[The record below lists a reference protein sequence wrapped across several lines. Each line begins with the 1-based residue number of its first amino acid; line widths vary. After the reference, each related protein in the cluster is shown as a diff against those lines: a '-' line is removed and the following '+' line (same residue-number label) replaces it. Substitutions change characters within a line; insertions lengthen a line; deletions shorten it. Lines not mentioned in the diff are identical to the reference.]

1 MAAHLRGATPSSEDN
16 MADNTQLDSFLATG
30 TPPDGAQAPPQ
41 DPAPEPSPAP
51 EKPPSTPEKPAGE
64 AAVAEP
70 EEDEEIELHS
80 GSDSRLVPLA
90 SLEKVRNDWKSK
102 AAAEKARADEL
113 NRQLEAIRRP
123 VEQPPQQPQY
133 QPIPLDPV
141 NNPQGFIAQVQ
152 REMFNDRLNTSEL
165 MLRKEIGAEA
175 VSQIVADF
183 KQAAAQNPML
193 ERQLQQQV
201 HPYEWVRQQVE
212 MIRLHRDVG
221 DDPAAYRAR
230 IEAELR
236 SKWEAEAQGNAPARV
251 SPAAGLPPSLAN
263 ARSVAGR
270 TTSSFTGPPTMDAIL
285 AGAAGRRNGAAR

>member
-1 MAAHLRGATPSSEDN
+1 

-30 TPPDGAQAPPQ
+30 TPPDGAQAPPPE
-41 DPAPEPSPAP
+41 PAPEPSPAP
-51 EKPPSTPEKPAGE
+51 EKPPSTPEKPARE
-64 AAVAEP
+64 AKP
-70 EEDEEIELHS
+70 EEPHEPDEDEALQHVQ
-80 GSDSRLVPLA
+80 GGDNRTVPFSA
-90 SLEKVRNDWKSK
+90 LEKVRNDWKSK

-123 VEQPPQQPQY
+123 PEQPQPQPQY
-133 QPIPLDPV
+133 QPVPLDPV
-141 NNPQGFIAQVQ
+141 NNPQGFIAHMQ
-152 REMFNDRLNTSEL
+152 REALNDRLNLSEM

-175 VSQIVADF
+175 VSALVADF

-230 IEAELR
+230 VIAEER
-236 SKWEAEAQGNAPARV
+236 AKWEAEQQGPRV

-270 TTSSFTGPPTMDAIL
+270 TTSTFTGPPTMDAIL
-285 AGAAGRRNGAAR
+285 AGAAGRRRN

>member
-1 MAAHLRGATPSSEDN
+1 

-41 DPAPEPSPAP
+41 EPAPEPPPAP
-51 EKPPSTPEKPAGE
+51 EKPPSTPEKPARE
-64 AAVAEP
+64 AAAKPPEP
-70 EEDEEIELHS
+70 EPDDDEALAHVQ
-80 GSDSRLVPLA
+80 GGDNRTVPFSA
-90 SLEKVRNDWKSK
+90 LEKVRNDWKSK

-123 VEQPPQQPQY
+123 PEQPQPQPQY

-183 KQAAAQNPML
+183 KQAVAQNPML

-212 MIRLHRDVG
+212 TIRMHRDIG
-221 DDPAAYRAR
+221 TDPDAYRAR
-230 IEAELR
+230 IIAEER
-236 SKWEAEAQGNAPARV
+236 AKWESEMQGNAPARV

-270 TTSSFTGPPTMDAIL
+270 TTSTFTGPPTMDAIL
-285 AGAAGRRNGAAR
+285 AGAAGRRR

>member
-1 MAAHLRGATPSSEDN
+1 

-41 DPAPEPSPAP
+41 EPAPEPPP
-51 EKPPSTPEKPAGE
+51 KPDTPPSTPEKPARE
-64 AAVAEP
+64 AAAKAPEP
-70 EEDEEIELHS
+70 EPDDDEALQHVQ
-80 GSDSRLVPLA
+80 GGDNRTVPFSA
-90 SLEKVRNDWKSK
+90 LEKVRNDWKSK
-102 AAAEKARADEL
+102 AAAEKARADEVS
-113 NRQLEAIRRP
+113 RQFEDWKRQQAAP
-123 VEQPPQQPQY
+123 AQPQPQY
-133 QPIPLDPV
+133 QPVPLDPV

-230 IEAELR
+230 VIAEER
-236 SKWEAEAQGNAPARV
+236 AKWEAEQQGPRV

-270 TTSSFTGPPTMDAIL
+270 ATSNFTGPPTMDAIL

>member
-1 MAAHLRGATPSSEDN
+1 

-41 DPAPEPSPAP
+41 DPAPEPPP
-51 EKPPSTPEKPAGE
+51 KPDTPPSTPEKPARE
-64 AAVAEP
+64 AAAKPPEP
-70 EEDEEIELHS
+70 EPDDDEALQHVQ
-80 GSDSRLVPLA
+80 GGDNRTVPFSA
-90 SLEKVRNDWKSK
+90 LEKVRNDWKSK
-102 AAAEKARADEL
+102 AASEKARADEL

-123 VEQPPQQPQY
+123 VEQPQPQPQY
-133 QPIPLDPV
+133 QPVPLDPV

-175 VSQIVADF
+175 VDAIVKDF

-230 IEAELR
+230 VIAEER
-236 SKWEAEAQGNAPARV
+236 AKWEAEAQGNAPARA

-270 TTSSFTGPPTMDAIL
+270 ATSNFTGPPTMDAIL

>member
-41 DPAPEPSPAP
+41 EPAPEPPP
-51 EKPPSTPEKPAGE
+51 KPDTPPSTPEKPARE

-123 VEQPPQQPQY
+123 PEQPQPQPQY
-133 QPIPLDPV
+133 QPVPLDPV

-175 VSQIVADF
+175 VSALVADF
-183 KQAAAQNPML
+183 KAAAAQNPML

-236 SKWEAEAQGNAPARV
+236 NKWEAEAQGPRV

-270 TTSSFTGPPTMDAIL
+270 ATSNFTGPPTMDAIL